1 MQKTAYDMLNDMY
14 MEKEAAGWIGTAA
27 KAIGSFAKSN
37 TGKMIG
43 AGIKNGASQGA
54 LYGFMSGGGT
64 DANGNK
70 QSRIGSTI
78 KGALTG
84 GMLGG
89 AASGV
94 GAAATN
100 PAFKST
106 VGNIGNKI
114 NEWGKTNMPKL
125 YPGKLATAS
134 EELEELYTEK
144 LAGAGLT
151 MGATGG
157 ALAGI
162 MSGAS
167 KGYAKGYAKGGLKGG
182 ITGAIG
188 SGIKKGTAGM
198 LMGAG
203 AGALLDRISS
213 PRQGQEQ
220 DPNRTQNFNG

>member
-1 MQKTAYDMLNDMY
+1 MLNDMC
-14 MEKEAAGWIGTAA
+14 MEKEAAGWVGTAA

-54 LYGFMSGGGT
+54 LYGFMAGGGT

-70 QSRIGSTI
+70 QGRIGSTI

-89 AASGV
+89 ATSGV
-94 GAAATN
+94 GT
-100 PAFKST
+100 AFKNPTFKNTMSNL
-106 VGNIGNKI
+106 GGQI
-114 NEWGKTNMPKL
+114 NNWAKTNMSQL
-125 YPGKLATAS
+125 SPGKLATAS
-134 EELEELYTEK
+134 EALEDLYQEK

-151 MGATGG
+151 MGATSG
-157 ALAGI
+157 ALSGVI
-162 MSGAS
+162 SGAS

-188 SGIKKGTAGM
+188 SGIKKGAAGM

-203 AGALLDRISS
+203 AGALLDRISAPS
-213 PRQGQEQ
+213 QEREQ
-220 DPNRTQNFNG
+220 NPSATQNLNG